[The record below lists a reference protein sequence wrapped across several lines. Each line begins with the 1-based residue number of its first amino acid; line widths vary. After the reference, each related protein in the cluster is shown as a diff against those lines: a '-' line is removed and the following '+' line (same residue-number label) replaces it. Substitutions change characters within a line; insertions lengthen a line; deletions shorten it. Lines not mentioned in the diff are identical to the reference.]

1 LRSGLLLP
9 CGDGEWGK
17 PKDTVEDRAKFGDSD
32 FADHSTH
39 LSASA
44 ISRE

>member
-9 CGDGEWGK
+9 SGDGAWDK
-17 PKDTVEDRAKFGDSD
+17 PKDTVEDRAEFGDSE

-39 LSASA
+39 ISASA